1 MHACAIDAACTWAAA
16 AISRMIAT
24 LQSTIMKHRVFVF
37 LQLLLYSCGL
47 FALGVGQACSTP
59 SGGAAV
65 CGVASRTPSRGLSR
79 IISSPHAV
87 GAACGADG
95 TNPFPALRDWA
106 AVMLSVLSPPLTFLR
121 VLCSFVALGSMP
133 TCNVSLLCEKSSD
146 ACVPIRNCILVR
158 LAVGPPL

>member
-1 MHACAIDAACTWAAA
+1 M
-16 AISRMIAT
+16 
-24 LQSTIMKHRVFVF
+24 
-37 LQLLLYSCGL
+37 
-47 FALGVGQACSTP
+47 
-59 SGGAAV
+59 
-65 CGVASRTPSRGLSR
+65 CGVASRTPSRGLNR
-79 IISSPHAV
+79 IISPPHAV